1 MRRGG
6 FREDEPITRY
16 KPCQRELRLQIAL
29 KPPWRMTACY
39 VPYFL
44 LVLINLINLS
54 SKSVFLSAIGIL
66 SFF

>member
-29 KPPWRMTACY
+29 KPPWRMTACC
-39 VPYFL
+39 
-44 LVLINLINLS
+44 VLPFFNS
-54 SKSVFLSAIGIL
+54 SFSKYNQTF
-66 SFF
+66 

>member
-16 KPCQRELRLQIAL
+16 KSCQRELRLQIAL

-39 VPYFL
+39 RL
-44 LVLINLINLS
+44 LFYS
-54 SKSVFLSAIGIL
+54 SEVIKIRIPERPSLHYHSSGIV
-66 SFF
+66 

>member
-29 KPPWRMTACY
+29 KPPWRMTACC
-39 VPYFL
+39 
-44 LVLINLINLS
+44 VLGFIYLS
-54 SKSVFLSAIGIL
+54 SLLPTFYQS
-66 SFF
+66 

>member
-29 KPPWRMTACY
+29 KPPWRMTAC
-39 VPYFL
+39 
-44 LVLINLINLS
+44 
-54 SKSVFLSAIGIL
+54 
-66 SFF
+66 

>member
-16 KPCQRELRLQIAL
+16 KPCQRELSLQIAL

-39 VPYFL
+39 
-44 LVLINLINLS
+44 
-54 SKSVFLSAIGIL
+54 GQC
-66 SFF
+66 FFVCLNQLEIFN

>member
-29 KPPWRMTACY
+29 KPPWRMIAY
-39 VPYFL
+39 WRALFYFA
-44 LVLINLINLS
+44 
-54 SKSVFLSAIGIL
+54 SKFH
-66 SFF
+66 